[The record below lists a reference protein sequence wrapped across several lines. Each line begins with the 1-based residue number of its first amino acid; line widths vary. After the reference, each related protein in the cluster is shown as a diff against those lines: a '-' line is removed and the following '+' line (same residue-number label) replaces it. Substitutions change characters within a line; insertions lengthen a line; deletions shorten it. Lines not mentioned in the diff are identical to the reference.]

1 MCTFDFR
8 FQSTFNR
15 TTKFQEMDELFNT
28 MPQKGRVDWIGIRPD
43 KRQPLIEKER
53 VEVTRDEGLV
63 GDHYHGESK
72 KRQVTL
78 IQSEHIQGV
87 THVMGKQVIHPGE
100 LRRNI
105 VVSGIN
111 LLAFS
116 DRQFQIGEVILEMTG
131 KCHPCSRMEENL
143 GAGGYNAM
151 RGHGG
156 ITTRVIKGG
165 EIKLGDEVKLI

>member
-1 MCTFDFR
+1 MEMKELL
-8 FQSTFNR
+8 NR
-15 TTKFQEMDELFNT
+15 
-28 MPQKGRVDWIGIRPD
+28 MPQKGKVSWIGIRPA
-43 KRQPLIEKER
+43 RREPLIKKEA
-53 VEVTRDEGLV
+53 VEVTIDEGMI
-63 GDHYHGESK
+63 GDHYKGESK

-78 IQSEHIQGV
+78 IQAEHIEMVSGV
-87 THVMGKQVIHPGE
+87 MSRENIHPGE

-116 DRQFQIGEVILEMTG
+116 ERQFQIGEVVLEMTG

-156 ITTRVIKGG
+156 ITTKVIKGG
-165 EIKLGDEVKLI
+165 TIKNGDEVSIL

>member
-1 MCTFDFR
+1 M
-8 FQSTFNR
+8 
-15 TTKFQEMDELFNT
+15 KDEIDQPIKQLINSL
-28 MPQKGRVDWIGIRPD
+28 PQIGKLHWIGIR
-43 KRQPLIEKER
+43 KQKKELPAVVKEVHVS
-53 VEVTRDEGLV
+53 VEMGLE
-63 GDHYHGESK
+63 GDHFSSKSSK

-78 IQSEHIQGV
+78 IQSEHIGLV
-87 THVMGKQVIHPGE
+87 AKVMGKEKVDPGE

-116 DRQFQIGEVILEMTG
+116 ERQFRIGEVVLQMTG

-165 EIKLGDEVKLI
+165 KISQGDEVRLI

>member
-1 MCTFDFR
+1 M
-8 FQSTFNR
+8 
-15 TTKFQEMDELFNT
+15 QEFLNT
-28 MPQKGRVDWIGIRPD
+28 MPQTGKVDWIGIRPK
-43 KRQPLIEKER
+43 KRQPLEEKNE
-53 VEVTRDEGLV
+53 VEVTTEHGLA

-72 KRQVTL
+72 NRQVTL
-78 IQSEHIQGV
+78 IQAEHLDLV
-87 THVMGKQVIHPGE
+87 ANVLGKETVHPGE

-116 DRQFQIGEVILEMTG
+116 ERQFQIGDVVLEMTG

-165 EIKLGDEVKLI
+165 TIKVGDTVKLIKQKAEAKAED

>member
-1 MCTFDFR
+1 M
-8 FQSTFNR
+8 
-15 TTKFQEMDELFNT
+15 EMKELLGI
-28 MPQKGRVDWIGIRPD
+28 MPQKGNVKWIGVRPA
-43 KRQPLIEKER
+43 RREPLIEKKE
-53 VEVTRDEGLV
+53 VEVTIEEGLV
-63 GDHYHGESK
+63 GDHYSGQSK

-78 IQSEHIQGV
+78 IQSEHIGLVSGV
-87 THVMGKQVIHPGE
+87 MEKDAIHPGE

-105 VVSGIN
+105 VISGIN

-116 DRQFQIGEVILEMTG
+116 ERQFQIGEVILEMTG

-156 ITTRVIKGG
+156 ITTKVIKGG
-165 EIKLGDEVKLI
+165 KIKTGDEIHLI

>member
-1 MCTFDFR
+1 M
-8 FQSTFNR
+8 Q
-15 TTKFQEMDELFNT
+15 ELFDT
-28 MPQKGRVDWIGIRPD
+28 MPQTGRVDWIGVRPG
-43 KRQPLIEKER
+43 KRQPLKQQQTIEVNLEA
-53 VEVTRDEGLV
+53 GIV

-78 IQSEHIQGV
+78 IQSEHIGLV
-87 THVMGKQVIHPGE
+87 AKVMGKEKVDPGE

-116 DRQFQIGEVILEMTG
+116 ERQFRIGEVILEMTG

-165 EIKLGDEVKLI
+165 KISQGDEVRLI

>member
-1 MCTFDFR
+1 M
-8 FQSTFNR
+8 
-15 TTKFQEMDELFNT
+15 QELLNT
-28 MPQKGRVDWIGIRPD
+28 MPQIGKVDWIGVRPK
-43 KRQPLIEKER
+43 KRQPLEEKTE
-53 VEVTRDEGLV
+53 VDVTREDGLI

-72 KRQVTL
+72 TRQVTL
-78 IQSEHIQGV
+78 IQSEHISLV
-87 THVMGKQVIHPGE
+87 TNVMGKDQVHPGE

-116 DRQFQIGEVILEMTG
+116 ERQFQIGEVVLEMTG

-143 GAGGYNAM
+143 GSGGYNAM

-156 ITTRVIKGG
+156 ITTKVIKGG
-165 EIKLGDEVKLI
+165 KIKIGDQVKLI